1 MTAGAYCN
9 REVVIAAP
17 DTSVV
22 EAARLMRNQHVGDL
36 VVVYQENGQ
45 NIPVGIVTD
54 RDLVVEVLAQEVAP
68 AEVTLKDLMSTDL
81 LGVREQETLQDTLSL
96 MQTRGVRRVLIVNEQ
111 GGLEGILS
119 ADDAIEVIAESLD
132 SLVKLVR
139 SEIRHE
145 ETAHP

>member
-119 ADDAIEVIAESLD
+119 ADDAIEVIAESLN